1 MHYSQAT
8 EVAQNVSHISA
19 VSKVSN
25 ITSHILLASEIIL
38 KHFYMQRSSA
48 MTPTKAC
55 TKDNEG
61 ESVNNPLNPLSIWL
75 CKSLAWKPYE

>member
-1 MHYSQAT
+1 
-8 EVAQNVSHISA
+8 
-19 VSKVSN
+19 
-25 ITSHILLASEIIL
+25 
-38 KHFYMQRSSA
+38 MQRSSA

-61 ESVNNPLNPLSIWL
+61 ESVYNPLNPLSIWL